1 MITLYMSELKD
12 IMFAITKWAGC
23 ILLVVI
29 ALILTLRLFGKP
41 WYYKARSVFAVIV
54 IIIVGL
60 WTWFILPRFLDYR
73 TRSFIT
79 QPNATLYLDPTNID
93 NGNTWR
99 LGTGKIKTTD
109 STWIMLDGLD
119 FIDFPIE
126 NGQPNTFRGLFVYG
140 ERSKQLVYYELENPE

>member
-60 WTWFILPRFLDYR
+60 WT
-73 TRSFIT
+73 
-79 QPNATLYLDPTNID
+79 
-93 NGNTWR
+93 
-99 LGTGKIKTTD
+99 
-109 STWIMLDGLD
+109 
-119 FIDFPIE
+119 
-126 NGQPNTFRGLFVYG
+126 
-140 ERSKQLVYYELENPE
+140 

>member
-1 MITLYMSELKD
+1 MITLYMLELKD
-12 IMFAITKWAGC
+12 IMLAITKWAAC
-23 ILLVVI
+23 LLIIVI
-29 ALILTLRLFGKP
+29 AIMLALRLFGKP
-41 WYYKARSVFAVIV
+41 WYYKMRGVCAFVV

-109 STWIMLDGLD
+109 STWILLDGLD

>member
-1 MITLYMSELKD
+1 MITLYMLELKD
-12 IMFAITKWAGC
+12 IMLAITKWAAC
-23 ILLVVI
+23 LLIIVI
-29 ALILTLRLFGKP
+29 AIMLALRLFGKP
-41 WYYKARSVFAVIV
+41 WYYKMRGVCAFVV

-60 WTWFILPRFLDYR
+60 WTWYILPRFLDYR
-73 TRSFIT
+73 TQSFIT
-79 QPNATLYLDPTNID
+79 QTNATLFLNPTNID

-109 STWIMLDGLD
+109 STWILLDGLD

>member
-1 MITLYMSELKD
+1 MITLYMLELKD
-12 IMFAITKWAGC
+12 IMLAITKWAAC
-23 ILLVVI
+23 LLIIVI
-29 ALILTLRLFGKP
+29 AIMLALRLFGKP
-41 WYYKARSVFAVIV
+41 WYYKMRGVCAFVV

>member
-29 ALILTLRLFGKP
+29 ALILTLRLFGKS

-60 WTWFILPRFLDYR
+60 WTWYILPRF
-73 TRSFIT
+73 
-79 QPNATLYLDPTNID
+79 D
-93 NGNTWR
+93 N
-99 LGTGKIKTTD
+99 
-109 STWIMLDGLD
+109 
-119 FIDFPIE
+119 
-126 NGQPNTFRGLFVYG
+126 V
-140 ERSKQLVYYELENPE
+140 